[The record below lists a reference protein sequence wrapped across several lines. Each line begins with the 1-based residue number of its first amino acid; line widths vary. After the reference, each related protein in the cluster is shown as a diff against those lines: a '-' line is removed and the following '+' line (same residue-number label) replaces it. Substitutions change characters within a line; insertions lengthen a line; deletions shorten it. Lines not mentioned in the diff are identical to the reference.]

1 MMSKPESIGVENKN
15 LDINWLQSLKT
26 LTARFSGL
34 GICDDL
40 NQLPIEEL
48 WGLYCYLDGLE

>member
-1 MMSKPESIGVENKN
+1 MMSKSESIGIENKN

-34 GICDDL
+34 GIRDDL